1 MTVHPVVFLGLLK
14 PRELQFPRTFR
25 VNNLLKH
32 HS

>member
-1 MTVHPVVFLGLLK
+1 MAVHPVVPPGLLK
-14 PRELQFPRTFR
+14 RRELQFPRTFR